1 LETIY
6 LTEVTEIGPEVAE
19 FFEAGLL
26 ILFQAGAPP
35 ELAEMSVLHEPVS
48 GPREDP
54 PEPGDVVA
62 FGERELRVTA
72 VGEKAWKNIQDLGHA
87 VFKFNG
93 AEEVELPGE
102 IYLEQTD
109 LESLRD
115 AIRPGLRLEIKTG
128 ANTTATRDGEETARE
143 S

>member
-1 LETIY
+1 MESIL
-6 LTEVTEIGPEVAE
+6 LTELAELGPEAE
-19 FFEAGLL
+19 DFLEEGLL

-35 ELAEMSVLHEPVS
+35 ELAEMSVLHEPIS
-48 GPREDP
+48 RREDP
-54 PEPGDVVA
+54 PEAGDMVA
-62 FGERELRVTA
+62 FGDLELRVTA

-93 AEEVELPGE
+93 ADRVELPGE

-109 LESLRD
+109 LDNLKEV
-115 AIRPGLRLEIKTG
+115 IRPGLRLEIKVG
-128 ANTTATRDGEETARE
+128 